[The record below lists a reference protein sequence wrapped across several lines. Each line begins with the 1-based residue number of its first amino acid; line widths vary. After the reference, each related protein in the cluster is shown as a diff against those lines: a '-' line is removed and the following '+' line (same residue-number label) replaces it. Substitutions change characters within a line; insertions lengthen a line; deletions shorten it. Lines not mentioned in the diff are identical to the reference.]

1 MEKPDGFNALLDESY
16 VVISE
21 EDRGKAELKLR
32 YAQTWV
38 T

>member
-1 MEKPDGFNALLDESY
+1 MAKADDFNALLDESY

-21 EDRGKAELKLR
+21 EDRGKAELKLS